1 MSKRFDISNENELMP
16 MVKEIMG
23 ALAKGRF
30 VVCDVKSKS
39 SKSLEQ
45 LGYYHGVILPR
56 VQAKFR
62 EDGNIYSLAELN
74 DFFND
79 LFYFEEVTIAGRI
92 IKRSKSKSGATKEEM
107 SEFINNVLIWCGEQ
121 GISIP
126 EPNTFEIGV

>member
-56 VQAKFR
+56 VQRKFK
-62 EDGNIYSLAELN
+62 EDGNIYSLAQLN

-79 LFYFEEVTIAGRI
+79 LFYFDEISIAGHI
-92 IKRSKSKSGATKEEM
+92 IKRAKSKSGATKEEM

-126 EPNTFEIGV
+126 EPNTFEIGA